1 MKTTI
6 DLTQFNFNSR
16 IFNQISDCPDTGFVR
31 VLVYTG
37 DNYQERIKQWFINAE
52 IVYINPANNKIVY
65 TKMAKSKNEEWVISN
80 NYLVTVLDFNGN
92 PIPNPDFVTE
102 VTEPVLNENGE
113 PLLDELGNPQTQ
125 VVPVPISETNLPYL
139 TQEAFD
145 RFSEFRVGT
154 TYNLSMRQLWNMS
167 IFSDDANGY
176 FDEKEN
182 HKTLLETQLEIYN
195 KAQNVLE

>member
-6 DLTQFNFNSR
+6 DLTQFDFNSR

-52 IVYINPANNKIVY
+52 IVYINQANNKIVY
-65 TKMAKSKNEEWVISN
+65 TKVAKSKNEDWVISN
-80 NYLVTVLDFNGN
+80 NYQVTVLDFQGN

-102 VTEPVLNENGE
+102 TIKPVLDENGEPVLNE
-113 PLLDELGNPQTQ
+113 LGNPETQ
-125 VVPVPISETNLPYL
+125 AVPVPISETNLPYL
-139 TQEAFD
+139 TQGGFD

-154 TYNLSMRQLWNMS
+154 SFSLPIRQLWNMS
-167 IFSDDANGY
+167 VASDDSHGY

-182 HKTLLETQLEIYN
+182 HKTLIEIQTKIYN
-195 KAQNVLE
+195 I

>member
-6 DLTQFNFNSR
+6 DLTQFDFNSR

-31 VLVYTG
+31 VLVFTG
-37 DNYQERIKQWFINAE
+37 ENYQERIKQWFINAE
-52 IVYINPANNKIVY
+52 IVYINQANNKIVY

-195 KAQNVLE
+195 KLQNVLE

>member
-6 DLTQFNFNSR
+6 DLTQFDFNSR

-52 IVYINPANNKIVY
+52 IVYINQANNKIVY

-182 HKTLLETQLEIYN
+182 HKTLVETQLEIYN

>member
-6 DLTQFNFNSR
+6 DLTQFDFNSR

-52 IVYINPANNKIVY
+52 IVYINQANNKIVY
-65 TKMAKSKNEEWVISN
+65 TKTAKSKNEEWVISN
-80 NYLVTVLDFNGN
+80 NYKVTVLDFQGN
-92 PIPNPDFVTE
+92 PIPNLEFKTE
-102 VTEPVLNENGE
+102 
-113 PLLDELGNPQTQ
+113 DEEGNPLE
-125 VVPVPISETNLPYL
+125 ISESNLPYL
-139 TQEAFD
+139 TQGAFD

-154 TYNLSMRQLWNMS
+154 AFTLSMRQLWNMS
-167 IFSDDANGY
+167 VTSDDSNGY

-182 HKTLLETQLEIYN
+182 HKTLVEMQTELYN
-195 KAQNVLE
+195 Q

>member
-6 DLTQFNFNSR
+6 DLTQFDFNSR

-37 DNYQERIKQWFINAE
+37 DNYQERIKQWFLNAE
-52 IVYINPANNKIVY
+52 IILINPNNNKIIY
-65 TKMAKSKNEEWVISN
+65 TKAAKSKNEDWVISN
-80 NYLVTVLDFNGN
+80 NYSVTVLDFNGN
-92 PIPNPDFVTE
+92 PVPNPDFVTE
-102 VTEPVLNENGE
+102 TTESVLDENGE
-113 PLLDELGNPQTQ
+113 LVLDESGNPETQ
-125 VVPVPISETNLPYL
+125 VVPVLISETNLPYL
-139 TQEAFD
+139 TQGAFD

-154 TYNLSMRQLWNMS
+154 TYNLSIRQLWNMS
-167 IFSDDANGY
+167 VIADDANGY

-195 KAQNVLE
+195 KV

>member
-6 DLTQFNFNSR
+6 DLTQFDFNSR

-31 VLVYTG
+31 VLVYKG

-52 IVYINPANNKIVY
+52 IIYINQANNKIVY
-65 TKMAKSKNEEWVISN
+65 TKIAKSKNEEWAISN
-80 NYLVTVLDFNGN
+80 DYKVTVVDFQGN

-102 VTEPVLNENGE
+102 ITEPVLDENGE
-113 PLLDELGNPQTQ
+113 PVLDELGNHQTQ
-125 VVPVPISETNLPYL
+125 MVQVPISETNLPYL
-139 TQEAFD
+139 TQGAFD

-154 TYNLSMRQLWNMS
+154 TYNLSMRQLLNMS
-167 IFSDDANGY
+167 VISDDANGF

-195 KAQNVLE
+195 RLQNVLE

>member
-52 IVYINPANNKIVY
+52 IVYINQANNKIVY
-65 TKMAKSKNEEWVISN
+65 TKVAKSKNEEWVISN
-80 NYLVTVLDFNGN
+80 NYQVTILDFNGN

-102 VTEPVLNENGE
+102 TIKPVLNENGE
-113 PLLDELGNPQTQ
+113 PVLDELGNTETQ
-125 VVPVPISETNLPYL
+125 AVSVPISETNLPYL
-139 TQEAFD
+139 TEKAFD

-154 TYNLSMRQLWNMS
+154 TYNLSMRQLWNLS
-167 IFSDDANGY
+167 VLADDINGY
-176 FDEKEN
+176 FDERESYKN
-182 HKTLLETQLEIYN
+182 LVDIQKQLYETV
-195 KAQNVLE
+195 A

>member
-6 DLTQFNFNSR
+6 DLTQFDFNSR

-31 VLVYTG
+31 VLVFTG
-37 DNYQERIKQWFINAE
+37 ENYQERIKQWFINAE
-52 IVYINPANNKIVY
+52 IVYINQANNKIVY
-65 TKMAKSKNEEWVISN
+65 TKIAKSKNEDWVISN

-102 VTEPVLNENGE
+102 TTEPVLDENGE
-113 PLLDELGNPQTQ
+113 SVLDELGNPQTQ
-125 VVPVPISETNLPYL
+125 IIQVPISETNLPYL
-139 TQEAFD
+139 TQGAFD

-154 TYNLSMRQLWNMS
+154 TYNLSMRQLWSMS
-167 IFSDDANGY
+167 VSTDDANGY

-182 HKTLLETQLEIYN
+182 HKTLVEFQTEIYN
-195 KAQNVLE
+195 A

>member
-6 DLTQFNFNSR
+6 DLTQFDFNSR

-31 VLVYTG
+31 VLVFTG
-37 DNYQERIKQWFINAE
+37 ENYQERIKMWFINAE
-52 IVYINPANNKIVY
+52 IVYINQANNKIVY

-167 IFSDDANGY
+167 VFSDDANGY

>member
-6 DLTQFNFNSR
+6 NLEQFDFNSR

-80 NYLVTVLDFNGN
+80 NYFVTVLDFNGN
-92 PIPNPDFVTE
+92 PVPNPDFVTE
-102 VTEPVLNENGE
+102 TTESVLDENGE
-113 PLLDELGNPQTQ
+113 LVLDESGNPETQ
-125 VVPVPISETNLPYL
+125 VVPVLISETNLPYL
-139 TQEAFD
+139 TQGAFD

-167 IFSDDANGY
+167 VIADDANGY

-195 KAQNVLE
+195 KV

>member
-6 DLTQFNFNSR
+6 DLTLFDFGSR

-37 DNYQERIKQWFINAE
+37 DNYQERIKQWFLNAE
-52 IVYINPANNKIVY
+52 IIFINPNNKIVY
-65 TKMAKSKNEEWVISN
+65 TKAAKSKNEDWVISN
-80 NYLVTVLDFNGN
+80 NYSVTVLDFNGN

-113 PLLDELGNPQTQ
+113 LVLDELGNSQTQ
-125 VVPVPISETNLPYL
+125 VIQVPISETNLPYL
-139 TQEAFD
+139 TEGAFD
-145 RFSEFRVGT
+145 RFSEFRVDT

-167 IFSDDANGY
+167 VIADDANGY

-195 KAQNVLE
+195 KV

>member
-6 DLTQFNFNSR
+6 DLTLFDFGSR

-37 DNYQERIKQWFINAE
+37 DNYQERIKQWFLNAE
-52 IVYINPANNKIVY
+52 IIFINPNNNIVY
-65 TKMAKSKNEEWVISN
+65 TKAAKSKNEDWVISN
-80 NYLVTVLDFNGN
+80 NYSVTVLDFNGN

-113 PLLDELGNPQTQ
+113 LVLDELGNSQTQ
-125 VVPVPISETNLPYL
+125 VIQVPISETNLPYL
-139 TQEAFD
+139 TEGAFD

-154 TYNLSMRQLWNMS
+154 TYNLSMRQLLNMS
-167 IFSDDANGY
+167 VIADDANGY

-195 KAQNVLE
+195 KV

>member
-6 DLTQFNFNSR
+6 DLTLFDFGSR

-37 DNYQERIKQWFINAE
+37 DNYQERIKQWFLNAE
-52 IVYINPANNKIVY
+52 IIFINPNNKIVY
-65 TKMAKSKNEEWVISN
+65 TKAAKSKNEDWVISN
-80 NYLVTVLDFNGN
+80 NYSVTVLDFNGN

-113 PLLDELGNPQTQ
+113 LVLDELGNSQTQ
-125 VVPVPISETNLPYL
+125 VIQVPISETNLPYL
-139 TQEAFD
+139 TEGAFD

-167 IFSDDANGY
+167 AIADDANGY

-195 KAQNVLE
+195 KV

>member
-1 MKTTI
+1 MKTSI
-6 DLTQFNFNSR
+6 NLTQFDFNSR

-37 DNYQERIKQWFINAE
+37 DNYQERIKMWFINAE

-102 VTEPVLNENGE
+102 TTESVLDENGE
-113 PLLDELGNPQTQ
+113 LVLDESGNPETQ
-125 VVPVPISETNLPYL
+125 VVPVLISETNLPYL
-139 TQEAFD
+139 TEGAFD

-154 TYNLSMRQLWNMS
+154 TYNLSMRHLWNMS
-167 IFSDDANGY
+167 VIADDANGY

-195 KAQNVLE
+195 KV

>member
-6 DLTQFNFNSR
+6 NLEQFDFNSR

-37 DNYQERIKQWFINAE
+37 DNYQERIKQWFMNAE

-80 NYLVTVLDFNGN
+80 NYFVTVLDFNGN
-92 PIPNPDFVTE
+92 PVPNPDFVTE
-102 VTEPVLNENGE
+102 TTESVLDENGE
-113 PLLDELGNPQTQ
+113 LVLDESGNPETQ
-125 VVPVPISETNLPYL
+125 VVPVLISETNLPYL
-139 TQEAFD
+139 TQGAFD

-167 IFSDDANGY
+167 VIADDANGY

-195 KAQNVLE
+195 KV

>member
-6 DLTQFNFNSR
+6 DLTQFDFNSR

-31 VLVYTG
+31 VLVCTG

-52 IVYINPANNKIVY
+52 IVYINQANNKIVY

-167 IFSDDANGY
+167 VFSDDANGY

-182 HKTLLETQLEIYN
+182 HKTLVEAQIEIYN

>member
-6 DLTQFNFNSR
+6 NLEQFDFNSR

-102 VTEPVLNENGE
+102 ATEPVLNENGE
-113 PLLDELGNPQTQ
+113 PLLDELGNPKTQ

-139 TQEAFD
+139 L
-145 RFSEFRVGT
+145 R
-154 TYNLSMRQLWNMS
+154 
-167 IFSDDANGY
+167 
-176 FDEKEN
+176 
-182 HKTLLETQLEIYN
+182 
-195 KAQNVLE
+195 

>member
-6 DLTQFNFNSR
+6 DLTQFDFNSR

-52 IVYINPANNKIVY
+52 MVYINQANNKIVY
-65 TKMAKSKNEEWVISN
+65 TKAAKSKNEEWVISN
-80 NYLVTVLDFNGN
+80 NYSVTVLDFNGN
-92 PIPNPDFVTE
+92 PIPNPGFVTE
-102 VTEPVLNENGE
+102 VTEPVLDENGE
-113 PLLDELGNPQTQ
+113 PVLDELGNPQTQ
-125 VVPVPISETNLPYL
+125 VVQVPISETNLPYL
-139 TQEAFD
+139 TQGAFD

-154 TYNLSMRQLWNMS
+154 TYNLSMRHLLNMS
-167 IFSDDANGY
+167 VISDDANGY

-195 KAQNVLE
+195 KV

>member
-6 DLTQFNFNSR
+6 DLTQFDFNSR

-52 IVYINPANNKIVY
+52 IVYINQANNKIVY
-65 TKMAKSKNEEWVISN
+65 TKVAKSKNEDWVISN
-80 NYLVTVLDFNGN
+80 NYFVTVLDFNGN
-92 PIPNPDFVTE
+92 PVPNPDFVTE
-102 VTEPVLNENGE
+102 TTESVLDENGE
-113 PLLDELGNPQTQ
+113 LVLDESGNPETQ
-125 VVPVPISETNLPYL
+125 VVPVLISETNLPYL
-139 TQEAFD
+139 TQGAFD

-154 TYNLSMRQLWNMS
+154 TYSLSMRQLWNMS
-167 IFSDDANGY
+167 VISDDANGY

-182 HKTLLETQLEIYN
+182 HKTLVETQLEIYN
-195 KAQNVLE
+195 KLQNVLE